1 MPLKMDLQILNDTS
15 DFSTFLGRLLERA
28 REPAA
33 LPQTLIE
40 VLHLLKDE
48 EQASI
53 KDLSDVLMRDPAL
66 TTRILRIAN
75 SARYGTRCEITTMHQ
90 AVMLLGTKTVSALT
104 LTAGFYDLAGSW
116 KGTMDRVRFWRHS
129 LQTAIAARLIAER
142 VGYASP
148 DEAFVCGLLHDIG
161 ILLMENACPDEFAT
175 LWKRLESRENVSDE
189 MEVQWR
195 RLHAEVGQ
203 AFLSHWNFPAVLC
216 HAIKEHHNGVMA
228 RNTDPETRPFR
239 IVALANLISPLP
251 IARSQK
257 VLPSDSR
264 IRQALR
270 VGLHL
275 NPRELRQIMKMLL
288 TQLPAEG
295 EFLEIDIGSHND
307 YLREANEII
316 FRQCLEALEDLRTK
330 KRMVNPNMN
339 SFTLDQILTEARESL
354 KNQYLNLCE
363 LLGRDWRGETS
374 LAEEGPDM
382 PSSTPATRL
391 LCKQYIAMENVLQTA
406 GKKIEQP

>member
-1 MPLKMDLQILNDTS
+1 MPLKMDLQILNDAT
-15 DFSTFLGRLLERA
+15 DFSQFLARLLERA
-28 REPAA
+28 KEPTA
-33 LPQTLIE
+33 LPQTLVE
-40 VLHLLKDE
+40 VLHLLRDE
-48 EQASI
+48 DQASI

-104 LTAGFYDLAGSW
+104 LTAGFYDLTGAWQGSL
-116 KGTMDRVRFWRHS
+116 DRVRFWRHS

-142 VGYASP
+142 VGHENP

-175 LWKRLESRENVSDE
+175 LWRKLEARDQVSDE

-195 RLHAEVGQ
+195 RLHAEVGH
-203 AFLSHWNFPAVLC
+203 AFLTHWNFPTTLC
-216 HAIKEHHNGVMA
+216 HAVKEHHNGVMA
-228 RNTDPETRPFR
+228 RNTDAETRPLR
-239 IVALANLISPLP
+239 IVAMANLITPLP

-257 VLPSDSR
+257 VLPNDSR

-270 VGLHL
+270 VGLHM

-295 EFLEIDIGSHND
+295 EFLEIDIGSHD
-307 YLREANEII
+307 EYLREANEII
-316 FRQCLEALEDLRTK
+316 FKQCIEALEDLRAK

-339 SFTLDQILTEARESL
+339 SITLDQILTEARDSL
-354 KNQYLNLCE
+354 KQQYQNMCE
-363 LLGRDWRGETS
+363 LLRRDWRGETS
-374 LAEEGPDM
+374 LPEEGLDI

-391 LCKQYIAMENVLQTA
+391 LCKQYIEMENVLQVA
-406 GKKIEQP
+406 GEKIEQP